1 MFSLRAGTPA
11 CLTVHDAEDSTISDA
26 MQTVFPLETCST
38 LDWGGIEI
46 SLSYKY
52 DLSMMADD
60 IAQMIV
66 ALQASPS
73 GTFQVDWPSSG
84 FPYHWTLK
92 WDPSIVEIHA
102 IARPEP
108 GAEDLTGR
116 ESVQT
121 RKSSF
126 VAGWQEVLRTIVSCL
141 EASGYK
147 DAQIAG
153 LASLR
158 QAAGRSATAPA

>member
-1 MFSLRAGTPA
+1 MFSIRAGAPA
-11 CLTVHDAEDSTISDA
+11 CLPVHDAEDSTISDA
-26 MQTVFPLETCST
+26 IQTVFPLETCST
-38 LDWGGIEI
+38 LDWGGIEM

-52 DLSMMADD
+52 DLSVMADD
-60 IAQMIV
+60 IVQMLL
-66 ALQASPS
+66 AMQGSPS
-73 GTFQVDWPSSG
+73 GTFRVDWPSTG
-84 FPYHWTLK
+84 FPYHWALK
-92 WDPSIVEIHA
+92 WEPSVVEIHA
-102 IARPEP
+102 TARPEP

-121 RKSSF
+121 SKSSF
-126 VAGWQEVLRTIVSCL
+126 VAGWQEILRTIVSCL

-158 QAAGRSATAPA
+158 QAAGRAATALA